1 MLEGVNK
8 ILAVTTDAQKIT
20 AIGQIDAA
28 NKRLRTF
35 KTELEKLTGNKG
47 DIAAE
52 SSEENDAIQLL
63 KELDA
68 QLQDEMKKK
77 EALSKL
83 AAADKKKKVSEQGK
97 DIEIEILVSER
108 LIAKCKEGIETLK
121 SVTPFT
127 NLDQYRKEERID

>member
-35 KTELEKLTGNKG
+35 KTELEKLTGHKG
-47 DIAAE
+47 DAATE
-52 SSEENDAIQLL
+52 SSEEYEAMQLL

-83 AAADKKKKVSEQGK
+83 AAADKKKKTLEPGK

-121 SVTPFT
+121 SVRPYLYRTISK
-127 NLDQYRKEERID
+127 RKEN